1 LISPQNNIRDKK
13 STFAARNLN
22 IFNKNQAIIMINK
35 ITLLLCDTY
44 LGLLPESIPSIV
56 SEFLMGFF

>member
-1 LISPQNNIRDKK
+1 
-13 STFAARNLN
+13 
-22 IFNKNQAIIMINK
+22 MINK